1 MQCLETLWGYQVL
14 FLGSIRPN
22 GNISKQACAIK
33 VLMSHFIGFRCL
45 PVTILVYQMPK
56 MQKNYVSQWWKML
69 SGRWRI
75 IAGARAPRGS
85 VPISCKVATS
95 IHLSKSVTFYA
106 LFSFPYF
113 ISPYYHWIEGIILAQ
128 FVVLFSVLFK
138 FWMYFYFKV
147 WRFSSIFSFK
157 SKIGYW
163 I

>member
-1 MQCLETLWGYQVL
+1 ML

-69 SGRWRI
+69 SGRRRI
-75 IAGARAPRGS
+75 IVGASAPRGS

-95 IHLSKSVTFYA
+95 IYLSKSVTFCA
-106 LFSFPYF
+106 FFSFPYLVSLF
-113 ISPYYHWIEGIILAQ
+113 YHWIEGIILAQ
-128 FVVLFSVLFK
+128 FVVLFYVFFK

-147 WRFSSIFSFK
+147 WRFSSIFPFK